1 MQHGI
6 DARRL
11 GHLVKSPRLSN
22 VRHDDH
28 LELAVGGL
36 SRVGVADLL
45 GLGLGADGGD
55 DGVVLFE
62 KLVEDVGCEMN

>member
-11 GHLVKSPRLSN
+11 GHLVKCPRLSN

-28 LELAVGGL
+28 LKLSVGSL
-36 SRVGVADLL
+36 SWMSVADLL

-62 KLVEDVGCEMN
+62 ELVEDVGCEMC